1 MDHCPPAIKHDIF
14 LYTLTLEEFITTQIF
29 IYQNLCQQANTYL
42 LISISEMRFLNVQKK
57 NIKIAWNAEKASLPN
72 QARAAMLH
80 YLTLSLAFGRCQRN
94 YTGTKCSEGLILV
107 LNVFLEDNSRL
118 LYANGVSLWQWQFSI
133 CKTLNQSLNSKRKQ
147 KLNKNH
153 KTVFAA

>member
-1 MDHCPPAIKHDIF
+1 MDHCPPAIKHDNF